1 MSSARAGHSDRDNL
15 AAWLLQV
22 CQQEEASP
30 HVFCLAVNMMDRV
43 LARVE
48 VSTSQLPL
56 LASSC
61 LLVSWKI
68 RQDKPISASSLVKY
82 SQAAFLVEELLVRT
96 LDIVT
101 SRYIRYSDLPST
113 RLRGCLAK
121 VRFVSSQN

>member
-1 MSSARAGHSDRDNL
+1 MAPTSHRDSL

-22 CQQEEASP
+22 CHQEEASP

-48 VSTSQLPL
+48 VSPSQLPL

-68 RQDKPISASSLVKY
+68 RQHKPISASSLVKY
-82 SQAAFLVEELLVRT
+82 SQTAFMLEELLVR
-96 LDIVT
+96 
-101 SRYIRYSDLPST
+101 SRHILPI
-113 RLRGCLAK
+113 
-121 VRFVSSQN
+121 FVISITKFEL